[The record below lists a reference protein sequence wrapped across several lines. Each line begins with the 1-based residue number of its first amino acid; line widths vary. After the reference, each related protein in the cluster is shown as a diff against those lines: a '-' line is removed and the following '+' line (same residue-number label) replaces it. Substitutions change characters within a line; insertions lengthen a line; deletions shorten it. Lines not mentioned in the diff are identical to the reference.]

1 MGYKINKNSEGRYQV
16 IKDGAKRATRVFDSY
31 SEAEEYIE
39 KFEKNPK
46 KKKSKKAITPLK
58 VFLALVLGIAI
69 GFGIGVIAFNNYFNG
84 LVFELI
90 GDEEVVV
97 RLDGE
102 YQELGCVAKYNQ
114 KDISDNVKISYKKLS
129 GETVSKLE
137 TSVASTY
144 IVVYNLEYKEKNID
158 TSIMRHVF
166 VDSKSVITSSGLSIH
181 FLELGNK
188 YTGDSVYIKAGDT
201 DVLIDAGSRKSS
213 SGAISSYINEYV
225 EDNKLEFV
233 IATHAH
239 QDHIAGFIG
248 TKDNP
253 GIFDIY
259 ECDMIIDFPLHNT
272 ESSTYKSYKQLVDKE
287 VAEGATHYNALQ
299 CYNNEDGAKREYE
312 LTDGVTL
319 EILYNYFYE
328 NETSDENDYSVCV
341 LISDGENNYLFTGD
355 LEKEGEE
362 KLVEHNDLPE
372 CKVYKAGHHGSKTS
386 SSTALLEVIKP
397 EIVCVCCCA
406 GSTEY
411 TTVNENTFPTQDFIN
426 RVSKY
431 TDKIY
436 VTSIDSNNEFGYTS
450 FNGNIIVSLVNGVVT
465 VNCSNNNTILK
476 DTVWF
481 KENRKWPV

>member
-1 MGYKINKNSEGRYQV
+1 MEYKINKNSEGRYQV

-58 VFLALVLGIAI
+58 VFLALVLGITI

-259 ECDMIIDFPLHNT
+259 
-272 ESSTYKSYKQLVDKE
+272 
-287 VAEGATHYNALQ
+287 
-299 CYNNEDGAKREYE
+299 
-312 LTDGVTL
+312 
-319 EILYNYFYE
+319 
-328 NETSDENDYSVCV
+328 
-341 LISDGENNYLFTGD
+341 
-355 LEKEGEE
+355 
-362 KLVEHNDLPE
+362 
-372 CKVYKAGHHGSKTS
+372 
-386 SSTALLEVIKP
+386 
-397 EIVCVCCCA
+397 
-406 GSTEY
+406 
-411 TTVNENTFPTQDFIN
+411 
-426 RVSKY
+426 
-431 TDKIY
+431 
-436 VTSIDSNNEFGYTS
+436 
-450 FNGNIIVSLVNGVVT
+450 
-465 VNCSNNNTILK
+465 
-476 DTVWF
+476 
-481 KENRKWPV
+481 